1 MKKDFFFWV
10 WLFFGLA
17 VSGWLWE
24 VLLCL
29 VKGEG
34 FVNRG
39 ILKGPWL
46 PIYGFG
52 GIILSMLFNR
62 WRKKPVTVFVL
73 SMAAGTLIEY
83 MAGWFLEEKWGIK
96 WWDYS
101 NVRWNLHGRICLVSS
116 LLFGFGGMLLVCAA
130 VPLFTMLYSKMSGR
144 LRVAAGSVLLIL
156 FVMDAAY
163 SAIVP
168 HAGTGITFASDMAN
182 SRNC

>member
-52 GIILSMLFNR
+52 GVILSMLFNR
-62 WRKKPVTVFVL
+62 WRKKPVAVFML
-73 SMAAGTLIEY
+73 SMTAGI
-83 MAGWFLEEKWGIK
+83 
-96 WWDYS
+96 
-101 NVRWNLHGRICLVSS
+101 
-116 LLFGFGGMLLVCAA
+116 
-130 VPLFTMLYSKMSGR
+130 
-144 LRVAAGSVLLIL
+144 VLLIL
-156 FVMDAAY
+156 FVIDAAY
-163 SAIVP
+163 SAIAP
-168 HAGTGITFASDMAN
+168 HAGAGITFALN
-182 SRNC
+182 TINLQYC